1 MERWFF
7 LRMMSNEVLYTL
19 IRDLAKRIEK
29 IEEKI
34 AAGLDDKSLTEKQ
47 RFMEL
52 SEVQYEKEERLD
64 AAIGF
69 LQEYDCYAPYIEN
82 LSIVLDRLKELREG
96 RVNF

>member
-1 MERWFF
+1 MINDY
-7 LRMMSNEVLYTL
+7 LLCLIKGLSNRV
-19 IRDLAKRIEK
+19 K
-29 IEEKI
+29 ILEEKI
-34 AAGLDDKSLTEKQ
+34 AAGLDDRSLTEKQ